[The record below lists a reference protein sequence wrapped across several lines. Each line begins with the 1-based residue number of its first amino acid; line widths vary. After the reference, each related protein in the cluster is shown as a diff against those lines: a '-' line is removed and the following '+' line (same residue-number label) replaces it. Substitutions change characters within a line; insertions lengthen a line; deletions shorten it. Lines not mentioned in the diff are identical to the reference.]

1 MRIKKECAETKIE
14 EVARFWLNS
23 TGNDRGYDDGA
34 AGAYRDLMKGG
45 CASGMVSDLIRY
57 TDTVRFYKR
66 HAGEID
72 PMLRDACDDSGC
84 LPGKLFERSGWDD
97 SDPLARDTTNQN
109 ILAWF
114 GFEEAARTVANRAGL
129 DY

>member
-1 MRIKKECAETKIE
+1 MRIKKDCSETKLE
-14 EVARFWLNS
+14 EVARRWLNS
-23 TGNDRGYDDGA
+23 TGKDGGYTENA

-45 CASGMVSDLIRY
+45 CASGMVSDLTYY

-66 HAGEID
+66 HASEID
-72 PMLRDACDDSGC
+72 QMLQEACDDSGC
-84 LPGKLFERSGWDD
+84 LPGKLFERAGWDD

-129 DY
+129 DD